1 MKEVHVVN
9 YSNLNNPAEGRR
21 DETWR
26 GDYERGRGRGRGR
39 GHMPRAHD
47 DDAREERRGPRGRGG
62 FGGRGR
68 GFAGGRSQA
77 NRGDIR
83 AAVLALLTE
92 QPMHGYQIIQELA
105 ERTGG
110 AWQPSPG
117 SVYPSLQLLADE
129 GLIASTDEDGRK
141 VFALTADGQTRAAEA
156 AGDVPPWERLAATA
170 GSIDLRH
177 SIAGLVSAIK
187 QVATTGTAEQIAR
200 ADAILVDARKRL
212 YQLLAE

>member
-1 MKEVHVVN
+1 
-9 YSNLNNPAEGRR
+9 
-21 DETWR
+21 
-26 GDYERGRGRGRGR
+26 
-39 GHMPRAHD
+39 MPRAHD
-47 DDAREERRGPRGRGG
+47 DNTHEERRGPRGRGG

-68 GFAGGRSQA
+68 GGRGGRSQA

-129 GLIASTDEDGRK
+129 GLIASTDQDGRK
-141 VFALTADGQTRAAEA
+141 VFALTADGTTRAAES
-156 AGDVPPWERLAATA
+156 AGEVPPWERLAATT
-170 GSIDLRH
+170 GSVDLRH
-177 SIAGLVSAIK
+177 SLAGLVLATK
-187 QVATTGTAEQIAR
+187 QVTTTGTDEQIVR
-200 ADAILVDARKRL
+200 ADAILTDARKRL

>member
-1 MKEVHVVN
+1 
-9 YSNLNNPAEGRR
+9 
-21 DETWR
+21 
-26 GDYERGRGRGRGR
+26 
-39 GHMPRAHD
+39 MPRTHD
-47 DDAREERRGPRGRGG
+47 DSTHEERRGPRGRGG

-68 GFAGGRSQA
+68 GRGGRSQA

-105 ERTGG
+105 ERTSG

-129 GLIASTDEDGRK
+129 GLIASTDQDGRK
-141 VFALTADGQTRAAEA
+141 VFALTPQGTTVAAQA
-156 AGDVPPWERLAATA
+156 AGEVPPWERLAATV
-170 GSIDLRH
+170 GSVDLRP
-177 SIAGLVSAIK
+177 SLAGLILATK
-187 QVATTGTAEQIAR
+187 QVTTTGTDEQIVR
-200 ADAILVDARKRL
+200 AEAILTEARKRL

>member
-1 MKEVHVVN
+1 M
-9 YSNLNNPAEGRR
+9 A
-21 DETWR
+21 
-26 GDYERGRGRGRGR
+26 
-39 GHMPRAHD
+39 RAHD
-47 DDAREERRGPRGRGG
+47 DGREERRGPRGRGG

-68 GFAGGRSQA
+68 GGHGGRSQA

-92 QPMHGYQIIQELA
+92 QPMHGYQIIQELG

-129 GLIASTDEDGRK
+129 GLIASTDQDGRK
-141 VFALTADGQTRAAEA
+141 VFALTAQGTTVAAEA
-156 AGDVPPWERLAATA
+156 AGNVPPWERLAATA
-170 GSIDLRH
+170 GSVDLRH
-177 SIAGLVSAIK
+177 SLAGLILATK
-187 QVATTGTAEQIAR
+187 QVTTTGTDDQIVR
-200 ADAILVDARKRL
+200 ADAILTDARKRL

>member
-1 MKEVHVVN
+1 
-9 YSNLNNPAEGRR
+9 
-21 DETWR
+21 
-26 GDYERGRGRGRGR
+26 
-39 GHMPRAHD
+39 MPRAHD
-47 DDAREERRGPRGRGG
+47 DHHEEHHGPRGRGG

-68 GFAGGRSQA
+68 GGRGGRSQA

-110 AWQPSPG
+110 VWQPSPG

-129 GLIASTDEDGRK
+129 GLVASTDQDGRK
-141 VFALTADGQTRAAEA
+141 VFALTAEGTTRAAEA
-156 AGDVPPWERLAATA
+156 AGDAPPWERLAATA
-170 GSIDLRH
+170 GSVDLRH
-177 SIAGLVSAIK
+177 TLGGVAAATR
-187 QVATTGTAEQIAR
+187 QVATTGTAEQVVK
-200 ADAILVDARKRL
+200 ADAILTEARKRL